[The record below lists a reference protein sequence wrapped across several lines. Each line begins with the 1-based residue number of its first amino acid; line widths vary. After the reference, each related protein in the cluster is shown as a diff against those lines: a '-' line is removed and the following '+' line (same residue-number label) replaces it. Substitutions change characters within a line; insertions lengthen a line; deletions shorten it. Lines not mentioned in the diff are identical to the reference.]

1 MLDRER
7 PSGKPGRRT
16 DRRDLLVVTAICV
29 AVFAVGLG
37 LGVYDAIARW
47 MSATLP
53 LSTADLEAMLAVGF
67 AGVGTLAVLRWR
79 GARKEHAERL
89 RIEQQLH
96 AAEDRY
102 RTIVERV
109 STVSYVWDPA
119 GKRGIAPATY
129 ISPQIEQ
136 LLGYTPEEWDENP
149 ELWATLAHPDDRDRV
164 LEAWRDATRIGA
176 RFSADYRMYR
186 KDGDLRWIRDEATPF
201 TPGTDDLPQYQGVMI
216 DMTESRLT
224 LQDLEIA
231 ERRYR
236 TLVEQLPAVVYID
249 AVDEFST
256 ALYISPRYESV
267 FGFTPQERLDDP
279 GLWLRQIHPEDRDRV
294 REESDRTNR
303 TGDPFDI
310 EYRWMRRDGVTIWVH
325 DQARQVEGAGGAWV
339 WQGVLTDIS
348 ERKTAQG
355 ALERRDQILQTAAL
369 AAERFLRAS
378 SWVECVDEVL
388 ARVGEADGASRAF
401 VFRNDRLEDGRL
413 TMTKV
418 FEWNAPGVQ
427 PTLHEPY
434 NAGYPYED
442 GYADWETLLPQG
454 AAVTGLASKL
464 EPRHREWLEAE
475 DVRSSL
481 AVPIFVGGEWWGFI
495 GLDQCEV
502 EREWQPS
509 EVGALGVVASTLG
522 AAIGRVHTAERLTET
537 ENRYRTLIE
546 QLPAAT
552 FMTST
557 EAPHE
562 TMYMSP
568 QIETILGYSA
578 KEWTSDIWERSLHPD
593 DAERVRAE
601 DARTNATGE
610 THSIEYRMR
619 TRDGRWVWVHDEA
632 QRILDGTGK
641 PLYWQGVRSDITER
655 KETEQQLRE
664 AEERFRR
671 LVEQLPA
678 ITYVDTYDPS
688 WEDVW
693 PTSYISPQVEAI
705 LGYSALEWRSD
716 PYLWRR
722 MVHPEDRDRVNL
734 ANEQHYMSEE
744 PMAVELRIFH
754 KNGSV
759 RWIRDEAVII
769 RGEDG
774 ASRQSQGIL
783 QDITER
789 KVVEYQ
795 LHEAE
800 ERYRA
805 IVEHV
810 PAVIYVDAA
819 DPSMRTIYI
828 SPHVFEMTGYTP
840 QEWIDDPRLWL
851 KVAHQ
856 DDREL
861 ITKTYQG
868 ALVDQEP
875 WKADY
880 RLITRDGR
888 TIWVHDETTIIRD
901 ESGAPRFLQGVIFD
915 VTERKLAEQTLRDSE
930 QRERDAAER
939 LRALDE
945 MKNTFLAAVSHELRS
960 PLTSILGLSLTLE
973 RTREMPSDDRNDLLG
988 RLSANARKLD
998 RLLKDLLDIDRLN
1011 RGIVEPQ
1018 YRLTDVGELAHRA
1031 VESLDA
1037 LAGRVIHIE
1046 AAPVMVSIDP
1056 AKVERIV
1063 ENLVM
1068 NAVRHTA
1075 ADRRIWMSV
1084 TAEPGGVLIS
1094 VDDDGP
1100 GVPESL
1106 RDAIFEPFRQGPTAS
1121 PHAPGT
1127 GIGLSLVARF
1137 AELHGGRA
1145 WVEDRPGGGA
1155 SFKVSLPDLDPAD
1168 ASVPANPQATGT
1180 RG

>member
-1 MLDRER
+1 M
-7 PSGKPGRRT
+7 
-16 DRRDLLVVTAICV
+16 VTAICV
-29 AVFAVGLG
+29 AVFVVGLG
-37 LGVYDAIARW
+37 LGVYDTIARW

-53 LSTADLEAMLAVGF
+53 LSTADLEAMLAVGL

-79 GARKEHAERL
+79 GARKEHAERM

-119 GKRGIAPATY
+119 GMRGTAPATY

-149 ELWATLAHPDDRDRV
+149 ELWSALAHPDDRVRV

-201 TPGTDDLPQYQGVMI
+201 MTGADDLPQYQGVMI
-216 DMTESRLT
+216 DVTKSRLT

-249 AVDEFST
+249 AVDELST
-256 ALYISPRYESV
+256 ALYISPRYEEV
-267 FGFTPQERLDDP
+267 FGFTPQERIEDP
-279 GLWLRQIHPEDRDRV
+279 GLWVRQIHPEDSNRV
-294 REESDRTNR
+294 QEESERTNQ

-310 EYRWMRRDGVTIWVH
+310 EYRWIRRDGVTIWVH
-325 DQARQVEGAGGAWV
+325 DQARQVEAAGGARV

-348 ERKTAQG
+348 ERKTAQE
-355 ALERRDQILQTAAL
+355 ALERRDRILEAAGL
-369 AAERFLRAS
+369 AAERFLRS
-378 SWVECVDEVL
+378 PSWVECIDEVL
-388 ARVGEADGASRAF
+388 ARVGQADDASRAF

-413 TMTKV
+413 AMTKV
-418 FEWNAPGVQ
+418 FEWNAPGMS
-427 PTLHEPY
+427 PTLDAPY
-434 NAGYPYED
+434 NTLYPYQD
-442 GYADWETLLPQG
+442 GYGDWEALLPQG
-454 AAVTGLASKL
+454 AVMHELAQEL
-464 EPRHREWLEAE
+464 EPRKREWLEAE
-475 DVRSSL
+475 GIRSSL
-481 AVPIFVGGEWWGFI
+481 ALPIFVDREWWGFI
-495 GLDQCEV
+495 GLNACDDP
-502 EREWQPS
+502 RAWQPA
-509 EVGALGVVASTLG
+509 EIEALRVVASTLG
-522 AAIGRVHTAERLTET
+522 AAIGRARDAEILAET
-537 ENRYRTLIE
+537 QNRYRTLIE

-552 FMTST
+552 FMTSP

-562 TMYMSP
+562 TIYMSP
-568 QIETILGYSA
+568 QIEAILGYTSE
-578 KEWTSDIWERSLHPD
+578 EWTSDIWERSLHPE
-593 DAERVRAE
+593 DADRVRAE

-610 THSIEYRMR
+610 THSIDYRMQ

-632 QRILDGTGK
+632 QRIRDATGK

-744 PMAVELRIFH
+744 PMAVELRVFH
-754 KNGSV
+754 KNGGV

-840 QEWIDDPRLWL
+840 QEWMGDPQLWL
-851 KVAHQ
+851 KVAHE
-856 DDREL
+856 DDREA
-861 ITKTYQG
+861 IATTYQG
-868 ALVDQEP
+868 ALTNQEP

-880 RLITRDGR
+880 RLLTRDGR

-915 VTERKLAEQTLRDSE
+915 VTERKLAEQALRDSE

-1018 YRLTDVGELAHRA
+1018 YRLTDVGELARRA

-1037 LAGRVIHIE
+1037 LAGRLVHIQ
-1046 AAPVMVSIDP
+1046 ADPVMVSIDP

-1075 ADRRIWMSV
+1075 ADRRIWLSV
-1084 TAEPGGVLIS
+1084 TAEAPGVLIS

-1100 GVPESL
+1100 GVPEAL

-1168 ASVPANPQATGT
+1168 ASVPASPQATGT
-1180 RG
+1180 RS